1 MMGSVGNLLRTGMY
15 YSMPRLAFRLHQMRH
30 HHDEIEMD
38 ILPALVDPERE
49 AVDVGAN
56 IGRYTLPLSRL
67 ARHVHAF
74 EPHPRL
80 AYVLSSA
87 LGENV
92 SVHQVVVSDE
102 PGVLALTTPIV
113 DGKPSEGIS
122 RIGGFNENVPLSELS
137 VEAVTL
143 DELADRPIGF
153 IKIDVEGHELNVLE
167 GARKLIDAQQPIIL
181 IEVEERHRPQAIA
194 SVRSFMEAKNYD
206 GFFVHSGRMNPIE
219 DLKEEMQDNKLLQA
233 IESGQDR
240 RNVPYVNN
248 FIFIPEQAHI
258 SEIINSADM
267 ILAARR

>member
-1 MMGSVGNLLRTGMY
+1 MIGSFGNLIRTGIY
-15 YSMPRLAFRLHQMRH
+15 YSMPKLAFRLHHMRH

-38 ILPALVDPERE
+38 LLPALVDPERE

-80 AYVLSSA
+80 AYVLSAA
-87 LGENV
+87 LDDNV
-92 SVHQVVVSDE
+92 SVHQVLVSDE
-102 PGVLALTTPIV
+102 PGVLALTTPII

-122 RIGGFNENVPLSELS
+122 RIGGFNDGVALSELP

-167 GARKLIDAQQPIIL
+167 GARELLDRQQPIIL
-181 IEVEERHRPQAIA
+181 IEVEDRHRPHAIA
-194 SVRSFMEAKNYD
+194 SVRSFMEAKNYS
-206 GFFVHSGRMNPIE
+206 GFFVHSGRMVPIS
-219 DLKEEMQDNKLLQA
+219 DHKPEMQDDTLLQA

-248 FIFIPEQAHI
+248 FIFIPERADI
-258 SEIINSADM
+258 SEIIHSSDV
-267 ILAARR
+267 ILAAMR